1 MHHVCH
7 ARERCAVS
15 IADPLVAASRFQVGF
30 FNGDPHPG
38 NVLITKTELLLESH
52 SDAPQA
58 YK

>member
-1 MHHVCH
+1 
-7 ARERCAVS
+7 VS